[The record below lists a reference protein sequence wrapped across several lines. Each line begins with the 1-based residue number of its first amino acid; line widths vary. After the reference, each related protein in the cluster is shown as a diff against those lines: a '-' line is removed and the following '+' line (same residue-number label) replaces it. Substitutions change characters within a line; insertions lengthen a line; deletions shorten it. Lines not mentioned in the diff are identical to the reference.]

1 MNENQLFYSANE
13 VAHLLGISVGQTYR
27 LMREWN
33 KALAAKHFLV
43 IPGKIPVQYF
53 NEQIYGGG
61 QAQKIAVTTE
71 NTAELDKQ
79 KVGTN
84 G

>member
-1 MNENQLFYSANE
+1 MNDNKLFYSASE
-13 VAHLLGISVGQTYR
+13 VANLLGISVGQTYR

-33 KALAAKHFLV
+33 RDLAAKHFLV
-43 IPGKIPVQYF
+43 ISGKIPVQYF

-61 QAQKIAVTTE
+61 QAQKITVSGEATE
-71 NTAELDKQ
+71 Q
-79 KVGTN
+79 KVGAN